1 MFPKTCESYKWTRK
15 KHSVDKI
22 FSETNIS
29 IIFEILLKFS
39 PISFYFIFGSKRS
52 FKKYHV
58 KCEKLLDQLK
68 VHFSDILGVFCFLV
82 NNNRNYMAT
91 RNNCIQWKTQR
102 EKDRSGLCQ
111 GLNFAIYIP
120 ICPFRAV
127 NGESYSRSTLSVI
140 ISNHCITICQN
151 YEIG

>member
-29 IIFEILLKFS
+29 IIFEILPKFS

-52 FKKYHV
+52 FKKYHL

-82 NNNRNYMAT
+82 NNNRNYKAT
-91 RNNCIQWKTQR
+91 RNIAFNGKHTGRRIDQ
-102 EKDRSGLCQ
+102 D
-111 GLNFAIYIP
+111 Y
-120 ICPFRAV
+120 V
-127 NGESYSRSTLSVI
+127 NDTTSLSTFLSVPLGLWMV
-140 ISNHCITICQN
+140 SPTAGVHFLL
-151 YEIG
+151 